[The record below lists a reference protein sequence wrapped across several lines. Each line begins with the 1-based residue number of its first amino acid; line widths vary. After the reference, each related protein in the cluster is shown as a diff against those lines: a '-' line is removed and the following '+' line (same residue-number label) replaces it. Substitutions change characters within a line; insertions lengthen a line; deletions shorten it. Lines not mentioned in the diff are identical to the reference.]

1 MAGGTWTAQNK
12 VRPGVYIRFRSAADA
27 GLPPGDRGTATICE
41 ALSWGPV
48 GQVMEVEAGADM
60 TAFTGYGITEP
71 QNLFLREIFK
81 GTDRTSG
88 PKTVLLYRPSVPGM
102 AAAKALIPAEEEASP
117 VDPGGETS
125 APSNG
130 QTGETTPEPG
140 RTAVSNSDTSG
151 SSEVQTDD
159 PPAAAGLLVTANYPG
174 SRGNGISIIIAEETD
189 GTFLVSTVVDHEIV
203 DQQEAETAEDLKAN
217 DWVTFSGSPLAATAG
232 VTLSGG
238 EDGESTVPASAYA
251 SYLEAIEPY
260 PFDVMIYDGA
270 DETVKA
276 ALVSFIKRMAEEN
289 GQYSQLVAANLGNPD
304 SMYVINVQSSVI
316 LSDKTVLTPE
326 QVTWWFG
333 GATAGARYNESLT
346 YARYPGAVGVAAK
359 LTNSG
364 YTQALQAGQLVL
376 SADNNSGFVRVE
388 QDINSMVTFS
398 PDFGRP
404 FRKNRVLR
412 LCSTIANDVYQKFS
426 ENFIGV
432 VHNNPPGRSRFQAV
446 IVGYLLDIQANGG
459 IQEFSA
465 SDVEV
470 LPGGEIDAVVVN
482 LALKVVD
489 AVEKIYL
496 TVVVS

>member
-12 VRPGVYIRFRSAADA
+12 VRPGVYIRFRSAAGA
-27 GLPPGDRGTATICE
+27 GLTPGDRGTATICE

-102 AAAKALIPAEEEASP
+102 AAAKALIPAEEDASP
-117 VDPGGETS
+117 VDSGGETS
-125 APSNG
+125 APSSG
-130 QTGETTPEPG
+130 QIGETTPEPG
-140 RTAVSNSDTSG
+140 GTAVSNSDTSG
-151 SSEVQTDD
+151 SSEAQADD
-159 PPAAAGLLVTANYPG
+159 LPAASGLLVTANYPG

-189 GTFLVSTVVDHEIV
+189 GAFLVSTVVDHEIV

-217 DWVTFSGSPLAATAG
+217 DWVTFSGGPLAATAG

-238 EDGESTVPASAYA
+238 EDGERTVPASAYA

-260 PFDVMIYDGA
+260 PFDVMIYDGE

-276 ALVSFIKRMAEEN
+276 ALASFIKRMAEEN
-289 GQYSQLVAANLGNPD
+289 GQYSQLAAANLVNPD

-346 YARYPGAVGVAAK
+346 YARYPGAAGVAAK

-376 SADNNSGFVRVE
+376 SADNSGVVKVE

-398 PDFGRP
+398 QDFGKP

-432 VHNNPPGRSRFQAV
+432 VHNNPAGRSRFKAV
-446 IVGYLLDIQANGG
+446 IVGYLLDIQDNGG
-459 IQEFSA
+459 IQNFSA
-465 SDVEV
+465 ADVEV
-470 LPGGEIDAVVVN
+470 LPGEEIDAVVVN
-482 LALKVVD
+482 LALNVTD